1 MVFNPLQERIDT
13 PSLWVTMTSSIVSL
27 KVNSPGLNLTEY
39 TNIQTYSDPQT
50 VKIKNVPLFFIPWV
64 CEENADAFIEQR
76 DQSKAKI
83 ALGHL
88 EIAGFYANSTYQVQ
102 HGLDAGIFSQFD
114 KVYSGH
120 FHKKNSSGNISY
132 LGNTY
137 QMYWNFEDTRGF
149 HILDLET
156 GEVEFIPNPNH
167 LFHKIYYN
175 EDDKKL
181 INHTK
186 YRDTY
191 VKIIVEG
198 KSTPARLNK
207 LIDNLYKTGVHDVKV
222 IENFELS
229 VDEDAEIE
237 SEDTLT
243 TLTNYVNA
251 LEDDVN
257 KENLAEILRSLYI
270 EAQEV

>member
-1 MVFNPLQERIDT
+1 M
-13 PSLWVTMTSSIVSL
+13 
-27 KVNSPGLNLTEY
+27 
-39 TNIQTYSDPQT
+39 
-50 VKIKNVPLFFIPWV
+50 
-64 CEENADAFIEQR
+64 
-76 DQSKAKI
+76 
-83 ALGHL
+83 
-88 EIAGFYANSTYQVQ
+88 
-102 HGLDAGIFSQFD
+102 
-114 KVYSGH
+114 
-120 FHKKNSSGNISY
+120 
-132 LGNTY
+132 
-137 QMYWNFEDTRGF
+137 
-149 HILDLET
+149 
-156 GEVEFIPNPNH
+156 
-167 LFHKIYYN
+167 
-175 EDDKKL
+175 
-181 INHTK
+181 
-186 YRDTY
+186 
-191 VKIIVEG
+191 KIIVEG